1 MNLHQGLFDLAVV
14 SLLAALTPLVVGL
27 LSRLRI
33 PQVVVLIVGGILVGP
48 QVLGWAEPANIEL
61 ISNLGLG
68 FLFLL
73 AGYELDLGLFRER
86 AGRLAITSWLV
97 TAVIAV
103 AVTGALAATGFVEAF
118 VPIAIG
124 LTTTA
129 LGTLLPILRDNR
141 MLEGRFGAFIMAA
154 GAVGEF
160 LPIVAVAI
168 FLSANGAF
176 LGLISLAVVA
186 VIALLFTLVPRL
198 VHPQKLSAIIAQGEH
213 ATSQTTL
220 RWTMFL
226 LFALL
231 LVAADFGLDVVLGA
245 FLAGVVLRRWAPG
258 DTEALEAKLDAVGY
272 GFFIPVFFVSSG
284 MSLDL
289 RSIIEAP
296 ARLLVFFA
304 LFVVV
309 RGLPALLFYR
319 HELPMRGR
327 VQMMLL
333 TATAL
338 PLLVAL
344 AAIGLE
350 AGTML
355 PENAAALV
363 GAGVLSVIV
372 FPALAVGLNRSTERP
387 LVEPA
392 ARGDAS

>member
-1 MNLHQGLFDLAVV
+1 MSLQQSLVDLFIVCLI
-14 SLLAALTPLVVGL
+14 AALTPIVVGL
-27 LSRLRI
+27 PSRLRV
-33 PQVVVLIVGGILVGP
+33 PQVVILILGGILVGP
-48 QVLGWAEPANIEL
+48 QVLGLAEPEGL
-61 ISNLGLG
+61 KVISNVGLG

-73 AGYELDLGLFRER
+73 AGYELELGLFRER
-86 AGRLAITSWLV
+86 AGRLALTSWLV
-97 TAVIAV
+97 TVVVAI
-103 AVTGALAATGFVEAF
+103 AVTGALAAVGFVDAF

-160 LPIVAVAI
+160 LPIVAVAV

-176 LGLISLAVVA
+176 FGLLSLVLIAGV
-186 VIALLFTLVPRL
+186 ALLFTFVPRL
-198 VHPQKLSAIIAQGEH
+198 VRNEKIRGIFSAGEH
-213 ATSQTTL
+213 ETSQTSL
-220 RWTMFL
+220 RWTMVL

-231 LVAADFGLDVVLGA
+231 VIAADSGLDVVLGA

-258 DTEALEAKLDAVGY
+258 DVDLLEAKLDAMGY
-272 GFFIPVFFVSSG
+272 GFFIPVFFVTSG

-289 RSIIEAP
+289 KSIIESP
-296 ARLLVFFA
+296 ARLVVFFG
-304 LFVVV
+304 LFLAV

-319 HELPMRGR
+319 HDLPMRGR
-327 VQMMLL
+327 VQLMLL

-350 AGTML
+350 SGTML

-363 GAGVLSVIV
+363 GAGVLSVMV
-372 FPALAVGLNRSTERP
+372 FPPVAVILGRSGARP
-387 LVEPA
+387 LAETPDHDV
-392 ARGDAS
+392 S